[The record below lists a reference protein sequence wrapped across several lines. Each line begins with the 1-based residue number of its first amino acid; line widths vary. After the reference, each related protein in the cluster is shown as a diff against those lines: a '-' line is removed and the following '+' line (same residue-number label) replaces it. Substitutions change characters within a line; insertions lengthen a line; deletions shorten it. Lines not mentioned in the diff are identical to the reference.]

1 MELFKFLEA
10 NLQALEQQKSPV
22 VPWLR
27 GQDSDLISLE
37 NQLLVNRFGLV
48 DLPLDQGAT
57 MFANVPPQAY
67 YSRWTPPA
75 PADKSATVIVG
86 CNLGYGLNHL
96 LTTHPPLHPVCV
108 LEPRPEMLTACLA
121 MTDYTGFIKQGRLTF
136 IPPQPEALHQALCA
150 FDLQF
155 IYGAVKFRSDI
166 PSRQLGPEYAR
177 WSETAQKNMENIA
190 MELTTLRR
198 MQDTMV
204 GNEIGNFRQAFTNGG
219 VTGLADSAKGLTGV
233 ILGAGPSLAHFGPQ
247 IAANPGKALY
257 ATALQ
262 TMPAVHAQGIRPH
275 LCMAI
280 DYSPGIMNV
289 FKKLDMEWAKDI
301 PFIYSTKVR
310 PDVVERYP
318 GPTIPMWT
326 VGGLATY
333 IMRDLEYVMDAGGNV
348 SVALMRFF
356 ERCGVSRMLLVG
368 QDFAWQ
374 GEHSHVAGH
383 HAQPVRRSF
392 DPTRHV
398 RLKNMHGEE
407 IISAMSYITA
417 QRDMQVDCQRM
428 DIPVHNLYGG
438 GMEIKGA
445 SVVTLDDIAEQALL
459 DSADGALERFGL
471 SLSQARVPRKQ
482 PVFEPRLG
490 AWTSSLKSA
499 QKRLHVMFKKS
510 SKKQGEIRGML
521 GHVLMFLKQDP
532 LYTPYLYNEFMD
544 IAAMAKLGG
553 THGMKDFTRIK
564 QIFARVL
571 DKVKQIDAAT
581 AQKAEERAA

>member
-22 VPWLR
+22 APWLR

-48 DLPLDQGAT
+48 DLPLEKGGSL
-57 MFANVPPQAY
+57 FASVPPQAY
-67 YSRWTPPA
+67 YSRWAPPA

-108 LEPRPEMLTACLA
+108 LEPRPEMLMACLA
-121 MTDYTGFIKQGRLTF
+121 MTDYSGFIRQGRLTF
-136 IPPQPEALHQALCA
+136 VPPQPQALHQALCA

-166 PSRQLGPEYAR
+166 PSRQLGADYAR

-204 GNEIGNFRQAFTNGG
+204 GNEIGNFRQAFANGG
-219 VTGLADSAKGLTGV
+219 VTGLAGSATGLTGV
-233 ILGAGPSLAHFGPQ
+233 ILGAGPSLAHYGPQ
-247 IAANPGKALY
+247 IAANPGNALY

-262 TMPAVHAQGIRPH
+262 TLPAVHAQGIRPH

-280 DYSPGIMNV
+280 DYSPGLGNV
-289 FKKLDMEWAKDI
+289 FKRLDMEWAKDI

-326 VGGLATY
+326 IGGLATY

-383 HAQPVRRSF
+383 HAQPVKRTF
-392 DPTRHV
+392 DPARHV
-398 RLKNMHGEE
+398 KVRNMDGEE
-407 IISAMSYITA
+407 IISAMSYVTA
-417 QRDMQVDCQRM
+417 QRDMQVDCRRM
-428 DIPVHNLYGG
+428 AIPVYNLYGG

-445 SVVTLDDIAEQALL
+445 EVVTLDEITRQGLL
-459 DSADGALERFGL
+459 QSEEGALERFEQSL
-471 SLSQARVPRKQ
+471 SLARTPRRQ
-482 PVFEPRLG
+482 PVFEPRLDS
-490 AWTSSLKSA
+490 WSSSLKSA
-499 QKRLHVMFKKS
+499 QKRLHAMFKKS
-510 SKKQGEIRGML
+510 ARKQGEIRSML
-521 GHVLMFLKQDP
+521 GQVLVFLKQDP

-553 THGMKDFTRIK
+553 TRGMKDFTRIK

-571 DKVKQIDAAT
+571 DKVKEIDAAT
-581 AQKAEERAA
+581 ADKAKERAA